1 MGGLFSKPKVP
12 QVKVQ
17 APSVENPVPEPAEP
31 ELGAQETAEENARK
45 GKKGL
50 KIKLNNNGLQK
61 GAVGTNIT

>member
-17 APSVENPVPEPAEP
+17 APAVENPIPEPAEP
-31 ELGAQETAEENARK
+31 QLGAMETAEEKARK

-50 KIKLNNNGLQK
+50 KIKLNDNLQK

>member
-1 MGGLFSKPKVP
+1 MGGLFSKPKTP

-17 APSVENPVPEPAEP
+17 APAVENPIPEPAEP
-31 ELGAQETAEENARK
+31 ELGAMETAEEKARK

-50 KIKLNNNGLQK
+50 KIKLNDNLQK

>member
-1 MGGLFSKPKVP
+1 MGGLFSKPKAP

-17 APSVENPVPEPAEP
+17 APAVENPIPEPAEP
-31 ELGAQETAEENARK
+31 QLGAQETAEEKARK

-50 KIKLNNNGLQK
+50 KIKLNDNLQK